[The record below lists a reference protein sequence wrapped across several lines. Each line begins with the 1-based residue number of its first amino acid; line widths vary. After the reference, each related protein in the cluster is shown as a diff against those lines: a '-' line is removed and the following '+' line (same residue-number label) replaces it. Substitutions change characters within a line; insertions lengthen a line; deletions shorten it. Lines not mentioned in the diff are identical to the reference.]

1 MERGLYLFLDEGAG
15 KTGLLKMP
23 FSYSDFS
30 DSVHK
35 KVQDYWDSSDKS
47 AIGGDKQ

>member
-1 MERGLYLFLDEGAG
+1 MERGLYLFLEEGAG
-15 KTGLLKMP
+15 KTGQLKMP
-23 FSYSDFS
+23 FSHSDFS

-35 KVQDYWDSSDKS
+35 KVQDWDSSDKS

>member
-30 DSVHK
+30 DSLHRK
-35 KVQDYWDSSDKS
+35 LQDWKSSDKS
-47 AIGGDKQ
+47 ATGGDKQ